1 MAQSADPDLA
11 VTVSLASPEATER
24 CARAIAELL
33 VPGDVLLL
41 EGPIGAGKS
50 HFCRAAIRQ
59 LLAHED
65 REEDIPSPTFTL
77 VQTYH
82 LSHAEIWH
90 ADLYRLT
97 DPLQLVELGLDEAFE
112 TAITL
117 VEWPDRLGDAAPP
130 DALHITLSAVAAE
143 DARSARIT
151 ASDPKWN
158 KLLPLLAAGGP
169 RVSDG

>member
-1 MAQSADPDLA
+1 MALAHDLA
-11 VTVSLASPEATER
+11 VTVSLASPEATAG

-33 VPGDVLLL
+33 VPGDTILL

-59 LLAHED
+59 MLEREG

-77 VQTYH
+77 MQTYE
-82 LSHAEIWH
+82 LSDAEVWH

-97 DPLQLVELGLDEAFE
+97 DPGQLIELGLDDAFE
-112 TAITL
+112 TAITF
-117 VEWPDRLGDAAPP
+117 VEWPDRLGPSTP
-130 DALHITLSAVAAE
+130 QNALQITLAPGATE

-158 KLLPLLAAGGP
+158 KLLPLLAAGGSS
-169 RVSDG
+169 VSDG